1 MVCIPTPLFRKGGPP
16 CAPGSDASAWLTD
29 LVPVGLVVGLVAQ
42 VSRLLADVVRSL
54 ASSLGVGRQRVV
66 AREPVR
72 CGQTLG
78 ARVHV
83 RRHDR

>member
-42 VSRLLADVVRSL
+42 VSRLLADVV
-54 ASSLGVGRQRVV
+54 
-66 AREPVR
+66 
-72 CGQTLG
+72 
-78 ARVHV
+78 
-83 RRHDR
+83 